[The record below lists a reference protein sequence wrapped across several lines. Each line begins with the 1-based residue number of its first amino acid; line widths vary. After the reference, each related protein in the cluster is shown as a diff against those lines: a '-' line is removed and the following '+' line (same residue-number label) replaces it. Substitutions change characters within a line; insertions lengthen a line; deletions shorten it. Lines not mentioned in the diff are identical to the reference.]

1 MGNADVVTQR
11 LVDSTDFESTYANAI
26 TSTSL
31 KAAAIP
37 LVMPSDEAAVRGL
50 IKTCGAGPRPVRLAY
65 IQDTLSLNTF
75 WASAALA
82 EELSARPD
90 CRVSPESGVFR
101 FDAEGSLGRSG
112 WGPPAALNPTV
123 PRESRS

>member
-1 MGNADVVTQR
+1 MPNGGIQWGMKKAKKMMKMCIR
-11 LVDSTDFESTYANAI
+11 DS
-26 TSTSL
+26 
-31 KAAAIP
+31 P

-75 WASAALA
+75 WASTALA

-90 CRVSPESGVFR
+90 CRVSPESSVFR
-101 FDAEGSLGRSG
+101 FDAEGSLVAPG
-112 WGPPAALNPTV
+112 WGSPAALNPTV
-123 PRESRS
+123 SRESRS